1 MQFHQY
7 EIAYQRLFEP
17 RVLAH
22 LEGDV

>member
-7 EIAYQRLFEP
+7 EIPYQRLFEP